1 MKATAVWEMLLNFF
15 SPLTPTMQAIKP
27 YNPLVSIFLV
37 ALIAYILIRGYQRH
51 ELLRMETE
59 ALVRR
64 YMIFRGKRHGSLG
77 RIHVQKG
84 MSKKVLKSV
93 SRSWHKFK
101 EYYVERRELLER
113 NYRMMKQGFIAAGIL
128 LILNTVWEGI
138 AGLVI
143 AKVPSGLATGLM
155 ESLPA
160 YSILVVGWFLLKSQG
175 EVVTGTPPQQ
185 IDPALEAVFA
195 NFDVEDPHLSEEF
208 DPLEEDGDGDG
219 DGDEG

>member
-1 MKATAVWEMLLNFF
+1 MKGTAVWEMLLNFF
-15 SPLTPTMQAIKP
+15 SPLTPTMEVIKP
-27 YNPLVSIFLV
+27 YNPLLSIVFVSI
-37 ALIAYILIRGYQRH
+37 IAYILIRGYRRH

-84 MSKKVLKSV
+84 TSKKVLKSV

-101 EYYVERRELLER
+101 EYYVERRGLLER
-113 NYRMMKQGFIAAGIL
+113 NYRLMKRGFIAAGIF
-128 LILNTVWEGI
+128 LILNTLEEGI

-143 AKVPSGLATGLM
+143 AKGPAGLAAGLLG
-155 ESLPA
+155 SLPG
-160 YSILVVGWFLLKSQG
+160 YPILVVGWFLLKSQR

-208 DPLEEDGDGDG
+208 DPLDEDGE
-219 DGDEG
+219 GDEE

>member
-1 MKATAVWEMLLNFF
+1 MKATAVWEILLNFF
-15 SPLTPTMQAIKP
+15 APLTATMEAIKP
-27 YNPLVSIFLV
+27 YSPLLSIFLV
-37 ALIAYILIRGYQRH
+37 SIIAYILIKGHRRY

-77 RIHVQKG
+77 RIHVEKG
-84 MSKKVLKSV
+84 TSKKVLKSV

-101 EYYVERRELLER
+101 EYYVERRRLLER
-113 NYRMMKQGFIAAGIL
+113 NYRMMKRGFIAAGIV
-128 LILNTVWEGI
+128 LILNTLQEGI

-143 AKVPSGLATGLM
+143 AQGPSGLFTGLLG
-155 ESLPA
+155 SLPA
-160 YSILVVGWFLLKSQG
+160 YPILVVGWFLMKSQSE
-175 EVVTGTPPQQ
+175 EVSGTPPQQ

-208 DPLEEDGDGDG
+208 DPLEEDE
-219 DGDEG
+219 EGNV